1 MNYSPETEVWVAL
14 IVGLFMLAVNLVK
27 VYAPRRSRNL
37 RALAD
42 VLIIAAVFF
51 LMGMVW

>member
-1 MNYSPETEVWVAL
+1 MNYSTETEVWIAL
-14 IVGLFMLAVNLVK
+14 FVGLFMLAVNLVK

-42 VLIIAAVFF
+42 IIIIAAVFF